1 MNTKEQG
8 FTGISFPFR
17 IGVKGGVVTSTT
29 SISNMQHILEA
40 MKQILLT
47 RPRERCM
54 EYHFK
59 CDVDLD
65 IFEPNDVSCRTLIA
79 YQVEE
84 ALRELEDRIRVDSVD
99 VVSEDSAINA
109 VINFTVLKYNTVHLA
124 VIKVGDLNVQ
134 SSDQRNRLH
143 Q

>member
-1 MNTKEQG
+1 MAETG

-29 SISNMQHILEA
+29 NVMDVQHIIEA
-40 MKQILLT
+40 MKQILMT
-47 RPRERCM
+47 RPMERCM

-59 CDVDLD
+59 SEIDYD
-65 IFEPNDVSCRTLIA
+65 IFEPNDASCRTLIA

-99 VVSEDSAINA
+99 VESDGEVIIA
-109 VINFTVLKYNTVHLA
+109 VINFTVLKYNTVHVA
-124 VIKVGDLNVQ
+124 NVKVGDLSVQ
-134 SSDQRNRLH
+134 NSN
-143 Q
+143 